1 MLLTFFGLF
10 SRWFENLSQRS
21 SFFFKARCS
30 YYGKRERI
38 ASEKGKFC
46 WHICEKEKT
55 KFLSYA
61 YKQIRGNKICFF
73 LQIDT
78 AVRFLQNPKVVE
90 TPLSRRKQFLL
101 KKGNSYLS
109 KLKGWL
115 IYYYYYCYYCLLS
128 IFTVNHAH
136 YLWTVSYNLP
146 FNCFILLYLL
156 HSTKK
161 NTAYFCKRG
170 YQARGTVGPFY
181 ARIFVVIHY
190 WSHVCTVLIAI
201 LNLWRRHHD
210 VVDAHY
216 QSHRDKVDE
225 ESVLF
230 ASILVGK
237 KGASGWKHTN
247 SIVFFNWLFLQYE
260 IM

>member
-1 MLLTFFGLF
+1 MLLTFSGLF

-78 AVRFLQNPKVVE
+78 AVRFLKNPKVVE

-115 IYYYYYCYYCLLS
+115 IYNYYYCYYCLLS

-136 YLWTVSYNLP
+136 YLWAVSYNLP
-146 FNCFILLYLL
+146 FNWFYLAVFVAL
-156 HSTKK
+156 HK
-161 NTAYFCKRG
+161 
-170 YQARGTVGPFY
+170 
-181 ARIFVVIHY
+181 
-190 WSHVCTVLIAI
+190 
-201 LNLWRRHHD
+201 
-210 VVDAHY
+210 
-216 QSHRDKVDE
+216 E
-225 ESVLF
+225 EHS
-230 ASILVGK
+230 
-237 KGASGWKHTN
+237 
-247 SIVFFNWLFLQYE
+247 LFLQAWLPSTWYRWPFLCKDFRCYSLLVACLYCSHRHSE
-260 IM
+260 FVMQTSWRSRCALSESSW

>member
-1 MLLTFFGLF
+1 MIWKPKPTIF
-10 SRWFENLSQRS
+10 
-21 SFFFKARCS
+21 FFFKARCS
-30 YYGKRERI
+30 CYGKRERI

-46 WHICEKEKT
+46 WHICEKKKT

-115 IYYYYYCYYCLLS
+115 IYNYYYCYYCLLS

-146 FNCFILLYLL
+146 FNWFCLAVFVAL
-156 HSTKK
+156 HK
-161 NTAYFCKRG
+161 
-170 YQARGTVGPFY
+170 
-181 ARIFVVIHY
+181 
-190 WSHVCTVLIAI
+190 
-201 LNLWRRHHD
+201 
-210 VVDAHY
+210 
-216 QSHRDKVDE
+216 E
-225 ESVLF
+225 EHS
-230 ASILVGK
+230 
-237 KGASGWKHTN
+237 
-247 SIVFFNWLFLQYE
+247 LFLQAWLPSTWYCWPFLCKDFRCYSLLVTCLYCSHRHSE
-260 IM
+260 FVMQTSWRSRCALSESSW